1 MTRLQIAAL
10 TALLAFSPARAD
22 EGITDTEIKL
32 GMVNAQSGPASGLGR
47 GLRAG
52 AQAYF
57 QDLNARGGV
66 HGRQI
71 SLVVADD
78 GYEPDRAVDETLKM
92 IEQQRTFALFG
103 YVGTPT
109 ANAVLPIVKEMDVPL
124 VGLFT
129 GAMSLRQPV
138 TPQLF
143 NVRAS
148 YDDEAEALVAHFVA
162 KGARSVAVFYQDDG
176 FGMAVLASTEKALGK
191 RGMRVAARSTF
202 QRNTLAV
209 KSGLAAMLDAN
220 PDAIVMVGPYAPLAA
235 FIREA
240 RATGLRS
247 QLATVSFVGTN
258 NLVAELG
265 KDGDGVVISQVVP
278 YPYDDDLAVTRE
290 CREALAKYGHEP
302 LGFVNFEGC
311 LTARVLATALERAG
325 RTVDRKSLVDT
336 LNAMRLVDIGG
347 LSASFSPERHQ
358 AFDKV
363 FMTQIQGGRIVKL
376 SIGPPGIREH
386 Q

>member
-1 MTRLQIAAL
+1 MLRAIAAL
-10 TALLAFSPARAD
+10 TALLVVLPARAD
-22 EGITDTEIKL
+22 DGITDTEIKL

-71 SLVVADD
+71 SLVIADD
-78 GYEPDRAVDETLKM
+78 GYEPDRTVDETLKL
-92 IEQQRTFALFG
+92 IEQQQAFALFG

-109 ANAVLPIVKEMDVPL
+109 ANAVLPIVREMGVPL
-124 VGLFT
+124 VGPFT
-129 GAMSLRQPV
+129 GAMTLRQPV
-138 TPQLF
+138 TPQVF

-162 KGARSVAVFYQDDG
+162 AGARSVAVFYQDDA
-176 FGMAVLASTEKALGK
+176 FGIAVLSVTEKALAT
-191 RGMRVAARSTF
+191 RGLRISAKSTF

-209 KSGLAAMLDAN
+209 KAGLAAMLDAR

-240 RATGLRS
+240 RATGLKS
-247 QLATVSFVGTN
+247 QLATVSFVGTD

-290 CREALAKYGHEP
+290 CREVLARYGHEP

-325 RTVDRKSLVDT
+325 RTLDRKSLVGALD
-336 LNAMRLVDIGG
+336 AMNLVDIGG
-347 LSASFSPERHQ
+347 VSASFSPERHQ

-363 FMTQIQGGRIVKL
+363 FMTRIESGRIAKL
-376 SIGPPGIREH
+376 VR
-386 Q
+386 

>member
-1 MTRLQIAAL
+1 MLRAIATL
-10 TALLAFSPARAD
+10 TALLAILPVRAD
-22 EGITDTEIKL
+22 DGVAETEIKL

-92 IEQQRTFALFG
+92 IEQQKIFALFG

-109 ANAVLPIVKEMDVPL
+109 ANAVLPIVKEMNIPL

-129 GAMSLRQPV
+129 GAMTLRQPV
-138 TPQLF
+138 TPQVF
-143 NVRAS
+143 NIRAS
-148 YDDEAEALVAHFVA
+148 YNDEAEALVAHFVA
-162 KGARSVAVFYQDDG
+162 RGARSVAVFYQDDG
-176 FGMAVLASTEKALGK
+176 FGMAVLSGTEKALRK
-191 RGMRVAARSTF
+191 RGLGVAAKSTF

-209 KSGLAAMLDAN
+209 KAGLAAMLDAK

-235 FIREA
+235 FIKEA
-240 RATGLRS
+240 RATGLQS
-247 QLATVSFVGTN
+247 LLATVSFVGTD

-265 KDGDGVVISQVVP
+265 KVGDGVVISQVVP

-290 CREALAKYGHEP
+290 CREALARYGHEP

-311 LTARVLATALERAG
+311 LTARVLATALDRAG
-325 RTVDRKSLVDT
+325 KAVDRESLVRT

-347 LSASFSPERHQ
+347 LNASFSPERHQ
-358 AFDKV
+358 AFDNV
-363 FMTQIQGGRIVKL
+363 FMTQIQGGKIVKL
-376 SIGPPGIREH
+376 FR
-386 Q
+386 